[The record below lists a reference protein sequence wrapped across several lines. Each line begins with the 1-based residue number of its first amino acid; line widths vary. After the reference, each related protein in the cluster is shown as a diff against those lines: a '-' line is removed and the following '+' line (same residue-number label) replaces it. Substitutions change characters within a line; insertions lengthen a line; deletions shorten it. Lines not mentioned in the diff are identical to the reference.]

1 MQETGMAVYP
11 SPVQPQS
18 TGWTRW
24 VLLGVAI
31 IVLTIAL
38 CCGLFVFGGWRLFT
52 GVMEETQ
59 AIQQVITQF
68 MDAGRRNDTDAALA
82 LFADSAESVVSHN
95 DLEQQFANR
104 QLFREVSSVSL
115 NSFNIKADLEG
126 TTAEIAGQ
134 LNYVDGSTQA
144 FSARLQKEN
153 DQWRLIR
160 INFH

>member
-1 MQETGMAVYP
+1 MAVYP
-11 SPVQPQS
+11 SPAQPQS

-59 AIQQVITQF
+59 AIEQVITQF
-68 MDAGRRNDTDAALA
+68 MDAGRRNDTDAALT
-82 LFADSAESVVSHN
+82 LFADSAESVVSRN
-95 DLEQQFANR
+95 DLERQFANR

-115 NSFNIKADLEG
+115 NSFNIKTDLEG

-160 INFH
+160 INFR

>member
-1 MQETGMAVYP
+1 MAVYP

>member
-1 MQETGMAVYP
+1 MAVCP
-11 SPVQPQS
+11 SPTQPQS
-18 TGWTRW
+18 TGWKRW
-24 VLLGVAI
+24 VLIGVAI

-59 AIQQVITQF
+59 AIEQVITQL
-68 MDAGRRNDTDAALA
+68 MDAGRRNDIDAALA
-82 LFADSAESVVSHN
+82 LFADSAQSVVSRN
-95 DLEQQFANR
+95 DLERQFANR

-115 NSFNIKADLEG
+115 NSFNINTDLEG

-134 LNYVDGSTQA
+134 LNYADGSTQA
-144 FSARLQKEN
+144 FSARLQQEN

-160 INFH
+160 INFR

>member
-1 MQETGMAVYP
+1 MAVYP

-82 LFADSAESVVSHN
+82 LFADSAERVVSHN

>member
-1 MQETGMAVYP
+1 MAVYP

-115 NSFNIKADLEG
+115 NSFNIKAGLEG

>member
-1 MQETGMAVYP
+1 MAVYP
-11 SPVQPQS
+11 SPTQPQS
-18 TGWTRW
+18 TGWKRW
-24 VLLGVAI
+24 VLIGVAI

-52 GVMEETQ
+52 GVMGETQ
-59 AIQQVITQF
+59 AIEQVIKQF
-68 MDAGRRNDTDAALA
+68 MDAGRRNDPDAALA
-82 LFADSAESVVSHN
+82 LFADSAQSVVSRN
-95 DLEQQFANR
+95 DLERLFANR

-115 NSFNIKADLEG
+115 HSFNIKSDVEG

-134 LNYVDGSTQA
+134 LNYADGSTQA

-160 INFH
+160 INFR

>member
-1 MQETGMAVYP
+1 MVL
-11 SPVQPQS
+11 SPAPPQPQS
-18 TGWTRW
+18 TGWKRW
-24 VLLGVAI
+24 VLIGMAI

-52 GVMEETQ
+52 GVMGETQ
-59 AIQQVITQF
+59 AIEQVIKQF

-82 LFADSAESVVSHN
+82 LFADSAQSVVSRN
-95 DLEQQFANR
+95 DLERLFANR

-115 NSFNIKADLEG
+115 RSFNIKSDVEG

-134 LNYVDGSTQA
+134 LNYADGSTEA
-144 FSARLQKEN
+144 FSAQLQKEN

-160 INFH
+160 INFR

>member
-1 MQETGMAVYP
+1 MAVYP
-11 SPVQPQS
+11 SSTQPQS
-18 TGWTRW
+18 AGWKRW
-24 VLLGVAI
+24 VLLGIAI

-59 AIQQVITQF
+59 AIEQVITQF

-82 LFADSAESVVSHN
+82 LFADSAQSVVSRN
-95 DLEQQFANR
+95 DLERQFANR

-115 NSFNIKADLEG
+115 NSFNIKTDLEG

-134 LNYVDGSTQA
+134 LHYVDSSNQA

-160 INFH
+160 INFR